1 MILLGQEAEYLKQE
15 PGVEGV
21 YKIIEKAARTCYK
34 SEAKCDGTLDGAKAF
49 VERMIKSH
57 HTAMLESCSVYLK
70 CYRNFEYENNIEI
83 TEYPSDLEFYATN
96 KYSKINF
103 DKDCHYVTTN
113 LRVLV
118 ENNRLDDLKYWSEPT
133 DMHEKRYTF
142 RLVTDR
148 AIANEIVRHRAF
160 SFAQESTRF
169 VDYTNEKHGT
179 DIAYIMPDWFSGA
192 TMQQQEAFM
201 QLMKDTEDVYFA
213 LRGKWDE
220 RKPDKRFKTGFKD
233 NPLTPQQA
241 RAVFPLCLKTEL
253 CITGYVTDW
262 KFFLDLRLFGKTGK
276 PHPQIVELSEKIV
289 EEMKKAGIY
298 ESVINTKSKFDQ
310 FKYKSCIFAKEV

>member
-1 MILLGQEAEYLKQE
+1 MILLEQKAEYLKQE

-21 YKIIEKAARTCYK
+21 YKVIEKAARTCYK
-34 SEAKCDGTLDGAKAF
+34 SEAKCDGTVEGAKAF

-70 CYRNFEYENNIEI
+70 CYRNFEYEKNTGMVER
-83 TEYPSDLEFYATN
+83 PSDLEFYATN
-96 KYSKINF
+96 KYSKFNL
-103 DKDCHYVTTN
+103 DKDYNYVTTN

-118 ENNRLDDLKYWSEPT
+118 ENNRLDDLNYWSEPT

-148 AIANEIVRHRAF
+148 AIANEIVRHRLF

-169 VDYTNEKHGT
+169 VDYSNEKYGT
-179 DIAYIMPDWFSGA
+179 DIAYIMPDWFPNA
-192 TMQQQEAFM
+192 TLQQQEAFM
-201 QLMKDTEDVYFA
+201 KMMKDTEDVYFA

-262 KFFLDLRLFGKTGK
+262 RFFLDLRLFGKTGK

-289 EEMKKAGIY
+289 EQMKKAGIY
-298 ESVINTKSKFDQ
+298 ESVINAKSKFD
-310 FKYKSCIFAKEV
+310 

>member
-1 MILLGQEAEYLKQE
+1 MILLEQKAEYLKQE
-15 PGVEGV
+15 TGVEGV
-21 YKIIEKAARTCYK
+21 YKVIEKAARTCYK
-34 SEAKCDGTLDGAKAF
+34 SEAKCDGTVEGAKAF

-70 CYRNFEYENNIEI
+70 CYRNFKYEKN
-83 TEYPSDLEFYATN
+83 TGMVEYPSDLEFYATN
-96 KYSKINF
+96 KYSKFNL
-103 DKDCHYVTTN
+103 DKDYNYVTTN

-118 ENNRLDDLKYWSEPT
+118 ENNRLDDLNYWSEPT

-148 AIANEIVRHRAF
+148 AIANEIVRHRLF

-169 VDYTNEKHGT
+169 VDYSNEKYGT
-179 DIAYIMPDWFSGA
+179 DIAYIMPDWFPNA
-192 TMQQQEAFM
+192 TLQQQEAFM
-201 QLMKDTEDVYFA
+201 QMMKDTEDLYFA

-253 CITGYVTDW
+253 CMTGYVTDW
-262 KFFLDLRLFGKTGK
+262 RFFLDLRLFGKTGK

-289 EEMKKAGIY
+289 EQMKEAGIY
-298 ESVINTKSKFDQ
+298 ESVINAKSKFD
-310 FKYKSCIFAKEV
+310 

>member
-1 MILLGQEAEYLKQE
+1 MILLEQKAEYLKQE

-21 YKIIEKAARTCYK
+21 YKLIEKAARTCYK
-34 SEAKCDGTLDGAKAF
+34 SEAKCDGTVEGAKAF

-70 CYRNFEYENNIEI
+70 CYRNFKYEKN
-83 TEYPSDLEFYATN
+83 TGMVEYPSDLEFYATN
-96 KYSKINF
+96 KYSKFNL
-103 DKDCHYVTTN
+103 DKDYNYVTTN

-118 ENNRLDDLKYWSEPT
+118 ENNRLDDLNYWSEPT

-148 AIANEIVRHRAF
+148 AIANEIVRHRLF

-169 VDYTNEKHGT
+169 VDYSNEKYGT
-179 DIAYIMPDWFSGA
+179 DIAYIMPDWFPNA
-192 TMQQQEAFM
+192 TLQQQEAFM
-201 QLMKDTEDVYFA
+201 QMMKDTEDLYFA

-253 CITGYVTDW
+253 CMTGYVTDW
-262 KFFLDLRLFGKTGK
+262 RFFLDLRLFGKTGK

-289 EEMKKAGIY
+289 EQMKEAGIY
-298 ESVINTKSKFDQ
+298 ESVINAKSKFD
-310 FKYKSCIFAKEV
+310 

>member
-1 MILLGQEAEYLKQE
+1 MILLEQKAEYLKQE

-21 YKIIEKAARTCYK
+21 YKVIEKAARTCYK
-34 SEAKCDGTLDGAKAF
+34 SEAKCDGTVEGAKAF

-70 CYRNFEYENNIEI
+70 CYRNFKYEKNTGMVEC
-83 TEYPSDLEFYATN
+83 PSDLEFYATN
-96 KYSKINF
+96 KYSKFNL
-103 DKDCHYVTTN
+103 DKDYNYVTTN

-118 ENNRLDDLKYWSEPT
+118 ENNRLDDLNYWSEPT

-148 AIANEIVRHRAF
+148 AIANEIVRHRLF

-169 VDYTNEKHGT
+169 VDYSNEKYGT
-179 DIAYIMPDWFSGA
+179 DIAYIMPDWFPNA
-192 TMQQQEAFM
+192 TLQQQEAFM
-201 QLMKDTEDVYFA
+201 QMMKDTEDLYFA

-253 CITGYVTDW
+253 CMTGYVTDW
-262 KFFLDLRLFGKTGK
+262 RFFLDLRLFGKTGK

-289 EEMKKAGIY
+289 EQMKKAGIY
-298 ESVINTKSKFDQ
+298 ESVINAKSKFD
-310 FKYKSCIFAKEV
+310 

>member
-1 MILLGQEAEYLKQE
+1 MILLEQKAEYLKQE

-21 YKIIEKAARTCYK
+21 YKVIEKAARTCYK
-34 SEAKCDGTLDGAKAF
+34 SEARCDGTVEGAKAF

-70 CYRNFEYENNIEI
+70 CYRNFKYEKNTGMVEC
-83 TEYPSDLEFYATN
+83 PSDLEFYATN
-96 KYSKINF
+96 KYSKFNL
-103 DKDCHYVTTN
+103 DKDYNYVTTN

-118 ENNRLDDLKYWSEPT
+118 ENNRLDDLNYWSEPT

-148 AIANEIVRHRAF
+148 AIANEIVRHRLF

-169 VDYTNEKHGT
+169 VDYSNEKYGT
-179 DIAYIMPDWFSGA
+179 DIAYIMPDWFPNA
-192 TMQQQEAFM
+192 TLQQQEAFM
-201 QLMKDTEDVYFA
+201 QMMKDTEDLYFA

-253 CITGYVTDW
+253 CMTGYVTDW
-262 KFFLDLRLFGKTGK
+262 RFFLDLRLFGKTGK

-289 EEMKKAGIY
+289 ERMKEAGIY
-298 ESVINTKSKFDQ
+298 ESVINAKSKFD
-310 FKYKSCIFAKEV
+310 

>member
-1 MILLGQEAEYLKQE
+1 MILLDQEAEYLKQE

-21 YKIIEKAARTCYK
+21 YKIIEKSARTCYK
-34 SEAKCDGTLDGAKAF
+34 SEAKCDGTVEGAKAF

-83 TEYPSDLEFYATN
+83 VEYPSDLEFYATN
-96 KYSKINF
+96 KYSKFNL
-103 DKDCHYVTTN
+103 DKDYNYVTTN

-118 ENNRLDDLKYWSEPT
+118 ENNRLDDLNYWSEPT

-148 AIANEIVRHRAF
+148 AIANEIVRHRVF

-169 VDYTNEKHGT
+169 VDYSNEKYGT
-179 DIAYIMPDWFSGA
+179 DIAYIMPDWFPNA
-192 TMQQQEAFM
+192 TLQQQEAFM
-201 QLMKDTEDVYFA
+201 QMMKDTEDLYFA

-220 RKPDKRFKTGFKD
+220 RKPDKRFNTGFKD

-253 CITGYVTDW
+253 CMTGYVTDW
-262 KFFLDLRLFGKTGK
+262 RFFLDLRLFGKTGK

-289 EEMKKAGIY
+289 EQMKEAGIY
-298 ESVINTKSKFDQ
+298 ESVINAKSKFD
-310 FKYKSCIFAKEV
+310 

>member
-1 MILLGQEAEYLKQE
+1 MILLEQKAEYLKQE

-21 YKIIEKAARTCYK
+21 YKVIEKAARTCYK
-34 SEAKCDGTLDGAKAF
+34 SEAKCDGTVEGAKAF

-70 CYRNFEYENNIEI
+70 CYRNFEYENNIELI
-83 TEYPSDLEFYATN
+83 EYPSDLEFYATN
-96 KYSKINF
+96 KYSKFNL
-103 DKDCHYVTTN
+103 DKDYNYVTTN

-118 ENNRLDDLKYWSEPT
+118 ENNRLDDLNYWSEPT

-148 AIANEIVRHRAF
+148 AIANEIVRHRLF

-169 VDYTNEKHGT
+169 VDYSNEKYGT
-179 DIAYIMPDWFSGA
+179 DIAYIMPDWFPNA
-192 TMQQQEAFM
+192 TLQQQEAFM
-201 QLMKDTEDVYFA
+201 QMMKDTEDLYFA

-253 CITGYVTDW
+253 CMTGYVTDW
-262 KFFLDLRLFGKTGK
+262 RFFLDLRLFGKTGK

-289 EEMKKAGIY
+289 EQMKEAGIY
-298 ESVINTKSKFDQ
+298 ESVINAKSKFD
-310 FKYKSCIFAKEV
+310 

>member
-1 MILLGQEAEYLKQE
+1 MILLEQKAEYLKQE

-21 YKIIEKAARTCYK
+21 YKVIEKAARTCYK
-34 SEAKCDGTLDGAKAF
+34 SEAKCDGTVEGAKAF

-70 CYRNFEYENNIEI
+70 CYRNFKYEKNTGMVEC
-83 TEYPSDLEFYATN
+83 PSDLEFYATN
-96 KYSKINF
+96 KYSKFNL
-103 DKDCHYVTTN
+103 DEDYNYVTTN

-148 AIANEIVRHRAF
+148 AIANEIVRHRSF

-169 VDYTNEKHGT
+169 VDYSNEKYGT
-179 DIAYIMPDWFSGA
+179 DIAYIMPDWFPNA
-192 TMQQQEAFM
+192 TLQQQEAFM
-201 QLMKDTEDVYFA
+201 QMMKDTEDLYFA

-262 KFFLDLRLFGKTGK
+262 RFFLDLRLFGKTGK
-276 PHPQIVELSEKIV
+276 PHPQIVEISEKIV
-289 EEMKKAGIY
+289 EQMKKAGIY
-298 ESVINTKSKFDQ
+298 ESVIDAKSKFD
-310 FKYKSCIFAKEV
+310 

>member
-1 MILLGQEAEYLKQE
+1 MILLEQKAEYLKQE

-21 YKIIEKAARTCYK
+21 YKVIEKAARTCYK
-34 SEAKCDGTLDGAKAF
+34 SEAKCDGTVEGAKAF

-70 CYRNFEYENNIEI
+70 CYRNFKYEKNTGMVEC
-83 TEYPSDLEFYATN
+83 PSDLEFYATN
-96 KYSKINF
+96 KYSKFNL
-103 DKDCHYVTTN
+103 DEDYNYVTTN

-118 ENNRLDDLKYWSEPT
+118 ENNRLDDLNYWSEPT

-148 AIANEIVRHRAF
+148 AIANEIVRHRSF

-169 VDYTNEKHGT
+169 VDYSNEKYGT
-179 DIAYIMPDWFSGA
+179 DIAYIMPDWFPNA
-192 TMQQQEAFM
+192 TLQQQEAFM
-201 QLMKDTEDVYFA
+201 QMMKDTEDLYFA

-262 KFFLDLRLFGKTGK
+262 RFFLDLRLFGKTGK

-289 EEMKKAGIY
+289 EQMKKEGIY
-298 ESVINTKSKFDQ
+298 ESVINAKSKFD
-310 FKYKSCIFAKEV
+310 

>member
-1 MILLGQEAEYLKQE
+1 MILLEQKAEYLKQE

-21 YKIIEKAARTCYK
+21 YKVIEKAARTCYK
-34 SEAKCDGTLDGAKAF
+34 SEAKCDGTVEGAKAF

-70 CYRNFEYENNIEI
+70 CYRNFKYEKN
-83 TEYPSDLEFYATN
+83 TGMVEYPSDLEFYATN
-96 KYSKINF
+96 KYSKFNL
-103 DKDCHYVTTN
+103 DKDYNYVTTN

-118 ENNRLDDLKYWSEPT
+118 ENNRLDDLNYWSEPT

-148 AIANEIVRHRAF
+148 AIANEIVRHRLF

-169 VDYTNEKHGT
+169 VDYSNEKYGT
-179 DIAYIMPDWFSGA
+179 DIAYIMPDWFPNA
-192 TMQQQEAFM
+192 TLQQQEAFM
-201 QLMKDTEDVYFA
+201 QMMKDTEDLYFA

-262 KFFLDLRLFGKTGK
+262 RFFLDLRLFGKTGK
-276 PHPQIVELSEKIV
+276 PHPQIVEISEKIV
-289 EEMKKAGIY
+289 EQMKKAGIY
-298 ESVINTKSKFDQ
+298 ESVINAKSKFD
-310 FKYKSCIFAKEV
+310 

>member
-1 MILLGQEAEYLKQE
+1 MILLEQKAEYLKQE

-21 YKIIEKAARTCYK
+21 YKVIEKAARTCYK
-34 SEAKCDGTLDGAKAF
+34 SEAKCDGTVEGAKAF

-70 CYRNFEYENNIEI
+70 CYRNFKYEKN
-83 TEYPSDLEFYATN
+83 TGMVEYPSDLEFYATN
-96 KYSKINF
+96 KYSKFNL
-103 DKDCHYVTTN
+103 DKDYNYVTTN

-118 ENNRLDDLKYWSEPT
+118 ENNRLDDLNYWSEPT

-148 AIANEIVRHRAF
+148 AIANEIVRHRLF

-169 VDYTNEKHGT
+169 VDYSNEKYGT
-179 DIAYIMPDWFSGA
+179 DIAYIMPDWFPNA
-192 TMQQQEAFM
+192 TLQQQEAFM
-201 QLMKDTEDVYFA
+201 QMMKDTEDLYFA

-262 KFFLDLRLFGKTGK
+262 RFFLDLRLFGKTGK

-289 EEMKKAGIY
+289 EQMKKEGIY
-298 ESVINTKSKFDQ
+298 ESVINAKSKFD
-310 FKYKSCIFAKEV
+310 

>member
-1 MILLGQEAEYLKQE
+1 MILLEQEAEYLKQE

-34 SEAKCDGTLDGAKAF
+34 SEAKCDGTFDGAKAF
-49 VERMIKSH
+49 VDRMIKSH

-70 CYRNFEYENNIEI
+70 CYRNFEYENNIELV
-83 TEYPSDLEFYATN
+83 EHPSDLEFYATN
-96 KYSKINF
+96 KYSKFNF
-103 DKDCHYVTTN
+103 DKDYHYVTTN
-113 LRVLV
+113 LRVLA
-118 ENNRLDDLKYWSEPT
+118 ENNRLDDLKYWSDPT

-142 RLVTDR
+142 RLITDR

-169 VDYTNEKHGT
+169 VDYSKEKYGT
-179 DIAYIMPDWFSGA
+179 DIAYIMPDWFPNA
-192 TMQQQEAFM
+192 TLQQQEAFM

-220 RKPDKRFKTGFKD
+220 RKSDKRFKTGFKD

-253 CITGYVTDW
+253 CVTGYATDW
-262 KFFLDLRLFGKTGK
+262 RFFLDLRLFGKTGK
-276 PHPQIVELSEKIV
+276 PHPQIVELSEKIA
-289 EEMKKAGIY
+289 EQMKKAGIY
-298 ESVINTKSKFDQ
+298 ESVINSKSKFD
-310 FKYKSCIFAKEV
+310 

>member
-1 MILLGQEAEYLKQE
+1 MILLEQKAEYLKQE

-21 YKIIEKAARTCYK
+21 YKVIEKAARTCYK
-34 SEAKCDGTLDGAKAF
+34 SEAKCDGTVEGAKAF

-70 CYRNFEYENNIEI
+70 CYRNFKYEKNTGMVEC
-83 TEYPSDLEFYATN
+83 PSDLEFYATN
-96 KYSKINF
+96 KYSKFNL
-103 DKDCHYVTTN
+103 DKDYNYVTTN

-118 ENNRLDDLKYWSEPT
+118 ENNRLDDLNYWSEPT

-148 AIANEIVRHRAF
+148 AIANEIVRHRSF

-169 VDYTNEKHGT
+169 VDYSNEKYGT
-179 DIAYIMPDWFSGA
+179 DIAYIMPDWFPNA
-192 TMQQQEAFM
+192 TLQQQEAFM
-201 QLMKDTEDVYFA
+201 QMMKDTEDLYFA

-262 KFFLDLRLFGKTGK
+262 RFFLDLRLFGKTGK

-289 EEMKKAGIY
+289 EQMKKEGIY
-298 ESVINTKSKFDQ
+298 ESVINAKSKFD
-310 FKYKSCIFAKEV
+310 

>member
-1 MILLGQEAEYLKQE
+1 MILLEQEAEYLKQE

-21 YKIIEKAARTCYK
+21 YKIIEKSARTCYK
-34 SEAKCDGTLDGAKAF
+34 SEAKCDGTFDGAKAF

-70 CYRNFEYENNIEI
+70 CYRNFEYENNIELI
-83 TEYPSDLEFYATN
+83 EYPSDLEFYATN
-96 KYSKINF
+96 KYSKFNF
-103 DKDCHYVTTN
+103 DKDYHYVTTN

-133 DMHEKRYTF
+133 EMHEKRYTF

-169 VDYTNEKHGT
+169 VDYSNEKYGT
-179 DIAYIMPDWFSGA
+179 DIAYIMPDWFPNA
-192 TMQQQEAFM
+192 TLQQQEVFM
-201 QLMKDTEDVYFA
+201 KMMKDTEDVYLA

-241 RAVFPLCLKTEL
+241 REVFPLCLKTEL

-262 KFFLDLRLFGKTGK
+262 RFFLDLRLFGKTGK

-289 EEMKKAGIY
+289 EQMKKAGIY
-298 ESVINTKSKFDQ
+298 ESVINAKSKFD
-310 FKYKSCIFAKEV
+310 

>member
-1 MILLGQEAEYLKQE
+1 MILLEQKAEYLKQE

-21 YKIIEKAARTCYK
+21 YKVIEKAARTCYK
-34 SEAKCDGTLDGAKAF
+34 SEAKCDGTVEGAKAF

-70 CYRNFEYENNIEI
+70 CYRNFKYEKNTGMVEC
-83 TEYPSDLEFYATN
+83 PSDLEFYATN
-96 KYSKINF
+96 KYSKFNL
-103 DKDCHYVTTN
+103 DEDYNYVTTN

-148 AIANEIVRHRAF
+148 AIANEIVRHRSF

-169 VDYTNEKHGT
+169 VDYSNEKYGT
-179 DIAYIMPDWFSGA
+179 DIAYIMPDWFPNA
-192 TMQQQEAFM
+192 TLQQQEAFM
-201 QLMKDTEDVYFA
+201 QMMKDTEDLYFA

-262 KFFLDLRLFGKTGK
+262 RFFLDLRLFGKTGK
-276 PHPQIVELSEKIV
+276 PHPQIVEISEKIV
-289 EEMKKAGIY
+289 EQMKKAGIY
-298 ESVINTKSKFDQ
+298 ESVINAKSKFD
-310 FKYKSCIFAKEV
+310 

>member
-1 MILLGQEAEYLKQE
+1 MILLEQKAEYLKQE

-21 YKIIEKAARTCYK
+21 YKVIEKAARTCYK
-34 SEAKCDGTLDGAKAF
+34 SEAKCDGTVEGAKAF

-70 CYRNFEYENNIEI
+70 CYRNFKYEKN
-83 TEYPSDLEFYATN
+83 TGMVEYPSDLEFYATN
-96 KYSKINF
+96 KYSKFNL
-103 DKDCHYVTTN
+103 DKDYNYVTTN

-118 ENNRLDDLKYWSEPT
+118 ENNRLDDLNYWSEPT

-148 AIANEIVRHRAF
+148 AIANEIVRHRLF

-169 VDYTNEKHGT
+169 VDYSNEKYGT
-179 DIAYIMPDWFSGA
+179 DIAYIMPDWFPNA
-192 TMQQQEAFM
+192 TLQQQEAFM
-201 QLMKDTEDVYFA
+201 QMMKDTEDLYFA

-253 CITGYVTDW
+253 CMTGYVTDW
-262 KFFLDLRLFGKTGK
+262 RFFLDLRLFGKTGK

-289 EEMKKAGIY
+289 EQMKEAGIY
-298 ESVINTKSKFDQ
+298 ESVINAKSKFD
-310 FKYKSCIFAKEV
+310 

>member
-1 MILLGQEAEYLKQE
+1 MILLEQKAEYLKQE

-21 YKIIEKAARTCYK
+21 YKVIEKAARTCYK
-34 SEAKCDGTLDGAKAF
+34 SEARCDGTVEGAKAF

-70 CYRNFEYENNIEI
+70 CYRNFKYEKNTGMVEC
-83 TEYPSDLEFYATN
+83 PSDLEFYATN
-96 KYSKINF
+96 KYSKFNL
-103 DKDCHYVTTN
+103 DKDYNYVTTN

-118 ENNRLDDLKYWSEPT
+118 ENNRLDDLNYWSEPT
-133 DMHEKRYTF
+133 DMHEKRYNF

-148 AIANEIVRHRAF
+148 AIANEIVRHRLF

-169 VDYTNEKHGT
+169 VDYSNEKYGT
-179 DIAYIMPDWFSGA
+179 DIAYIMPDWFPNA
-192 TMQQQEAFM
+192 TLQQQEAFM
-201 QLMKDTEDVYFA
+201 QMMKDTEDLYFA

-253 CITGYVTDW
+253 CMTGYVTDW
-262 KFFLDLRLFGKTGK
+262 RFFLDLRLFGKTGK

-289 EEMKKAGIY
+289 ERMKEAGIY
-298 ESVINTKSKFDQ
+298 ESVINAKSKFD
-310 FKYKSCIFAKEV
+310 

>member
-1 MILLGQEAEYLKQE
+1 MILLDQEAEYLKQE

-34 SEAKCDGTLDGAKAF
+34 SEAKCNGTVEGAKAF

-70 CYRNFEYENNIEI
+70 CDRKFEYENNIDMV
-83 TEYPSDLEFYATN
+83 EYPSDLEFYATN
-96 KYSKINF
+96 KYSKFNL
-103 DKDCHYVTTN
+103 DKDYHYVTTN

-118 ENNRLDDLKYWSEPT
+118 ENNRLDDLKFWCEPT

-142 RLVTDR
+142 RLITDR
-148 AIANEIVRHRAF
+148 AIANEVVRHRAF

-169 VDYTNEKHGT
+169 VDYSNEKYGT
-179 DIAYIMPDWFSGA
+179 DIAYIMPDWFPNA
-192 TMQQQEAFM
+192 TLQQQEAFM

-220 RKPDKRFKTGFKD
+220 RKPDARFKTGFKD
-233 NPLTPQQA
+233 NPLTPQQS
-241 RAVFPLCLKTEL
+241 RVVFPLCLKTEL
-253 CITGYVTDW
+253 CITGYESDW
-262 KFFLDLRLFGKTGK
+262 RFFLDLRLFGKTGK
-276 PHPQIVELSEKIV
+276 PHPQIVKLSEKIV
-289 EEMKKAGIY
+289 EQMKKAGIY
-298 ESVINTKSKFDQ
+298 ESVINTKSKFD
-310 FKYKSCIFAKEV
+310 

>member
-1 MILLGQEAEYLKQE
+1 MILLEQKAEYLKQE

-21 YKIIEKAARTCYK
+21 YKVIEKAARTCYK
-34 SEAKCDGTLDGAKAF
+34 SEAKCDGTIEGAKAF

-70 CYRNFEYENNIEI
+70 CYRNFKYEKNTGMVEC
-83 TEYPSDLEFYATN
+83 PSDLEFYATN
-96 KYSKINF
+96 KYSKFNL
-103 DKDCHYVTTN
+103 DKDYNYVTTN

-118 ENNRLDDLKYWSEPT
+118 ENNRLDDLNYWSEPT

-148 AIANEIVRHRAF
+148 AIANEIVRHRLF

-169 VDYTNEKHGT
+169 VDYSNEKYGT
-179 DIAYIMPDWFSGA
+179 DIAYIMPDWFPNA
-192 TMQQQEAFM
+192 TLQQQEAFM
-201 QLMKDTEDVYFA
+201 QMMKDTEDLYFA

-253 CITGYVTDW
+253 CMTGYVTDW
-262 KFFLDLRLFGKTGK
+262 RFFLDLRLFGKTGK
-276 PHPQIVELSEKIV
+276 PHPQIVKKTKKIV
-289 EEMKKAGIY
+289 EQMKEAGIY
-298 ESVINTKSKFDQ
+298 ESVINAKSKFD
-310 FKYKSCIFAKEV
+310 

>member
-1 MILLGQEAEYLKQE
+1 MILLEQKAEYLKQE

-21 YKIIEKAARTCYK
+21 YKVIEKAARTCYK
-34 SEAKCDGTLDGAKAF
+34 SEAKCDGTVEGAKAF

-70 CYRNFEYENNIEI
+70 CYRNFEYKKNTGMVER
-83 TEYPSDLEFYATN
+83 PSDLEFYATN
-96 KYSKINF
+96 KYSKFNL
-103 DKDCHYVTTN
+103 DKDYNYVTTN

-118 ENNRLDDLKYWSEPT
+118 ENNRLDDLNYWSEPT

-169 VDYTNEKHGT
+169 VDYSNEKYGT
-179 DIAYIMPDWFSGA
+179 DIAYIMPDWFHNA
-192 TMQQQEAFM
+192 TLQQQEAFM
-201 QLMKDTEDVYFA
+201 QMMKDTEDLYFA

-262 KFFLDLRLFGKTGK
+262 RFFLDLRLFGKTGK

-289 EEMKKAGIY
+289 EQMKEAGIY
-298 ESVINTKSKFDQ
+298 ESVINAKSKFD
-310 FKYKSCIFAKEV
+310 

>member
-1 MILLGQEAEYLKQE
+1 MILLEQKAEYLKQE

-21 YKIIEKAARTCYK
+21 YKVIEKAARTCYK
-34 SEAKCDGTLDGAKAF
+34 SEAKCDGTVEGAKAF

-70 CYRNFEYENNIEI
+70 CYRNFEYKKNTGMVER
-83 TEYPSDLEFYATN
+83 PSDLEFYATN
-96 KYSKINF
+96 KYSKFNL
-103 DKDCHYVTTN
+103 DKDYNYVTTN

-118 ENNRLDDLKYWSEPT
+118 ENNRLDDLNYWSEPT

-148 AIANEIVRHRAF
+148 AIANEIVRHRLF

-169 VDYTNEKHGT
+169 VDYSNEKYGT
-179 DIAYIMPDWFSGA
+179 DIAYIMPDWFPNA
-192 TMQQQEAFM
+192 TLQQQEAFM
-201 QLMKDTEDVYFA
+201 QMMKDTEDLYFA

-253 CITGYVTDW
+253 CMTGYVTDW
-262 KFFLDLRLFGKTGK
+262 RFFLDLRLFGKTGK

-289 EEMKKAGIY
+289 EQMKEAGIY
-298 ESVINTKSKFDQ
+298 ESVINAKSKFD
-310 FKYKSCIFAKEV
+310 

>member
-1 MILLGQEAEYLKQE
+1 MILLEQKAEYLKQE

-21 YKIIEKAARTCYK
+21 YKVIEKAARTCYK
-34 SEAKCDGTLDGAKAF
+34 SEAKCDGTVEGAKAF

-70 CYRNFEYENNIEI
+70 CYRNFKYEKNTGMVEC
-83 TEYPSDLEFYATN
+83 PSDLEFYATN
-96 KYSKINF
+96 KYSKFNL
-103 DKDCHYVTTN
+103 DKDYNYVTTN

-118 ENNRLDDLKYWSEPT
+118 ENNRLDDLNYWSEPT
-133 DMHEKRYTF
+133 DTHEKRYTF

-148 AIANEIVRHRAF
+148 AIANEIVRHRLF

-169 VDYTNEKHGT
+169 VDYSNEKYGT
-179 DIAYIMPDWFSGA
+179 DIAYIMPDWFPNA
-192 TMQQQEAFM
+192 TLQQQEAFM
-201 QLMKDTEDVYFA
+201 QMMKDTEDLYFA

-253 CITGYVTDW
+253 CMTGYVTDW
-262 KFFLDLRLFGKTGK
+262 RFFLDLRLFGKTGK

-289 EEMKKAGIY
+289 EQMKEAGIY
-298 ESVINTKSKFDQ
+298 ESVINAKSKFD
-310 FKYKSCIFAKEV
+310 

>member
-1 MILLGQEAEYLKQE
+1 MILLEQKAEYLKQE

-21 YKIIEKAARTCYK
+21 YKVIEKAARTCYK
-34 SEAKCDGTLDGAKAF
+34 SEAKCDGTVEGAKAF

-70 CYRNFEYENNIEI
+70 CYRNFKYEKN
-83 TEYPSDLEFYATN
+83 TGMVEYPSDLEFYATN
-96 KYSKINF
+96 KYSKFNL
-103 DKDCHYVTTN
+103 DKDYNYVTTN

-118 ENNRLDDLKYWSEPT
+118 ENNRLDDLNYWSEPT

-148 AIANEIVRHRAF
+148 AIANEIVRHRLF

-169 VDYTNEKHGT
+169 VDYSNEKYGT
-179 DIAYIMPDWFSGA
+179 DIAYIMPDWFPNA
-192 TMQQQEAFM
+192 TLQQQEAFM
-201 QLMKDTEDVYFA
+201 QMMKDTEDLYFA

-262 KFFLDLRLFGKTGK
+262 RFFLDLRLFGKTGK

-289 EEMKKAGIY
+289 EQMKEAGIY
-298 ESVINTKSKFDQ
+298 ESVINAKSKFD
-310 FKYKSCIFAKEV
+310 

>member
-1 MILLGQEAEYLKQE
+1 MVLLEQKAEYLKQE

-21 YKIIEKAARTCYK
+21 YKVIEKAARTCYK
-34 SEAKCDGTLDGAKAF
+34 SEAKCDGTVEGAKAF

-70 CYRNFEYENNIEI
+70 CDRKFEYENNIDMV
-83 TEYPSDLEFYATN
+83 EYPSDLEFYATN
-96 KYSKINF
+96 KYSKFNL
-103 DKDCHYVTTN
+103 DKDYNYVTTN

-118 ENNRLDDLKYWSEPT
+118 ENNRLDDLNYWSEPT

-148 AIANEIVRHRAF
+148 AIANEIVRHRLF

-169 VDYTNEKHGT
+169 VDYSNEKYGT
-179 DIAYIMPDWFSGA
+179 DIAYIMPDWFPNA
-192 TMQQQEAFM
+192 TLQQQEAFM
-201 QLMKDTEDVYFA
+201 QMMKDTEDLYFA
-213 LRGKWDE
+213 LRGKWNE
-220 RKPDKRFKTGFKD
+220 RKPNKSLKTGFKD

-253 CITGYVTDW
+253 CMTGYVTDW
-262 KFFLDLRLFGKTGK
+262 RFFLDLRLFGKTGK

-289 EEMKKAGIY
+289 EQMKEAGIY
-298 ESVINTKSKFDQ
+298 ESVINAKSKFD
-310 FKYKSCIFAKEV
+310 

>member
-1 MILLGQEAEYLKQE
+1 MILLEQKAEYLKQE

-21 YKIIEKAARTCYK
+21 YKVIEKAARTCYK
-34 SEAKCDGTLDGAKAF
+34 SEAKCDGTVEGAKAF

-70 CYRNFEYENNIEI
+70 CYRNFKYEKNTGMVEC
-83 TEYPSDLEFYATN
+83 PSDLEFYATN
-96 KYSKINF
+96 KYSKFNL
-103 DKDCHYVTTN
+103 DKDYNYVTTN

-118 ENNRLDDLKYWSEPT
+118 ENNRLDDLNYWSEPT

-148 AIANEIVRHRAF
+148 AIANEIVRHRLF

-169 VDYTNEKHGT
+169 VDYSNEKYGT
-179 DIAYIMPDWFSGA
+179 DIAYIMPDWFPNA
-192 TMQQQEAFM
+192 TLQQQEAFM
-201 QLMKDTEDVYFA
+201 QMMKDTEDLYFA

-253 CITGYVTDW
+253 CMTGYVTDW
-262 KFFLDLRLFGKTGK
+262 RFFLDLRLFGKTGK

-289 EEMKKAGIY
+289 EQMKEAGIY
-298 ESVINTKSKFDQ
+298 ESVINAKSKFD
-310 FKYKSCIFAKEV
+310 

>member
-1 MILLGQEAEYLKQE
+1 MILLEQKAEYLKQE

-21 YKIIEKAARTCYK
+21 YKVIEKAARTCYK
-34 SEAKCDGTLDGAKAF
+34 SEAKCDGTVEGAKAF

-70 CYRNFEYENNIEI
+70 CYRNFKYEKNNGMV
-83 TEYPSDLEFYATN
+83 EYPSDLEFYATN
-96 KYSKINF
+96 KYSKFNL
-103 DKDCHYVTTN
+103 DKDYNYVTTN

-148 AIANEIVRHRAF
+148 AIANEIVRHRLF

-169 VDYTNEKHGT
+169 VDYSNEKYGT
-179 DIAYIMPDWFSGA
+179 DIAYIMPDWFPNA
-192 TMQQQEAFM
+192 TLQQQEAFM
-201 QLMKDTEDVYFA
+201 QMMKDTEDLYFA

-253 CITGYVTDW
+253 CMTGYVTDW
-262 KFFLDLRLFGKTGK
+262 RFFLDLRLFGKTGK
-276 PHPQIVELSEKIV
+276 PHPQIVEISEKIV
-289 EEMKKAGIY
+289 EQMKKAGIY
-298 ESVINTKSKFDQ
+298 ESVINAKSKFD
-310 FKYKSCIFAKEV
+310 